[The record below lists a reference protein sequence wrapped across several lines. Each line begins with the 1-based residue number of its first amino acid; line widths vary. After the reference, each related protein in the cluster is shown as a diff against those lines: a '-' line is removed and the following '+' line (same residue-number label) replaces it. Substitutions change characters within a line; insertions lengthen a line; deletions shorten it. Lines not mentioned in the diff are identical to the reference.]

1 MSQDKRVLQSAAKS
15 LRRVAEVKSE
25 VARKTEASNLA
36 RHVEGLTKPK
46 SPSSTMKKAGIA
58 LIAAPDPVT
67 GVAGVALLASS
78 FALKNKEPMK
88 VSDIAAETRK
98 LLREIQ
104 SFRI

>member
-1 MSQDKRVLQSAAKS
+1 MQDKKALQTAAGS
-15 LRRVAEVKSE
+15 LVRVAEAKSE
-25 VARKTEASNLA
+25 VAKKTEASNLA

-78 FALKNKEPMK
+78 FALKNKEPTK
-88 VSDIAAETRK
+88 IADIATETRK
-98 LLREIQ
+98 ILREIQ

>member
-1 MSQDKRVLQSAAKS
+1 MQDKKVLQSAAES
-15 LRRVAEVKSE
+15 LVRVAETKSD
-25 VARKTEASNLA
+25 VAGKTETSTLA

-78 FALKNKEPMK
+78 FALKNKEPAK
-88 VSDIAAETRK
+88 IADIATETRK
-98 LLREIQ
+98 ILREIQ

>member
-1 MSQDKRVLQSAAKS
+1 MQDKKVLQSAAES
-15 LRRVAEVKSE
+15 LARVVEAKSE
-25 VARKTEASNLA
+25 VAGRTDAASLT

-46 SPSSTMKKAGIA
+46 SPSSTMKKAGVA

-78 FALKNKEPMK
+78 FALKKKEPTK
-88 VSDIAAETRK
+88 IADIAEETRK
-98 LLREIQ
+98 ILREIQ

>member
-1 MSQDKRVLQSAAKS
+1 MQDKKVLQTAAES
-15 LRRVAEVKSE
+15 LVRVAEAKSE
-25 VARKTEASNLA
+25 VAKKTEASNLA
-36 RHVEGLTKPK
+36 RHMEGLTKPK

-78 FALKNKEPMK
+78 FALKKKEPTK
-88 VSDIAAETRK
+88 IADIATETRK
-98 LLREIQ
+98 ILREIQ

>member
-1 MSQDKRVLQSAAKS
+1 MQDKKALQTAAES
-15 LRRVAEVKSE
+15 LVRVAEAKSE
-25 VARKTEASNLA
+25 VAKKTEASNLA

-78 FALKNKEPMK
+78 FALKNKEPTK
-88 VSDIAAETRK
+88 IADIATETRK
-98 LLREIQ
+98 ILSEIQ